1 MPLTCETMMLVVG
14 LMLGTRLWYA
24 MWDAE
29 NDDDAAFERRLDSVV
44 REIGD
49 RGKALLPEAVTP
61 SRQPTPAP
69 APALASATAPT
80 PAPTTAR
87 TPDPAPTPAPTTSMA
102 PTTSAHVRSLPHAL
116 ATATVKSPQTTRSS
130 TTCSPSGQPEL
141 PPAPFM
147 TQTLAPSGGSVET
160 IVACLGEQQDKLIAL
175 LREERATAERLVRE
189 ERATAE
195 RQRQEME
202 AKVERAEAEAAQASA
217 RAARVCKV
225 ASLQVRLEALCDA
238 KLLEDDELSTIEDQL
253 ADAIGAAETEDSTWE
268 GVMQMIKL
276 SEGIASEKMFARQL
290 RRKFV

>member
-1 MPLTCETMMLVVG
+1 
-14 LMLGTRLWYA
+14 
-24 MWDAE
+24 
-29 NDDDAAFERRLDSVV
+29 
-44 REIGD
+44 
-49 RGKALLPEAVTP
+49 
-61 SRQPTPAP
+61 
-69 APALASATAPT
+69 
-80 PAPTTAR
+80 
-87 TPDPAPTPAPTTSMA
+87 
-102 PTTSAHVRSLPHAL
+102 
-116 ATATVKSPQTTRSS
+116 
-130 TTCSPSGQPEL
+130 
-141 PPAPFM
+141 M
-147 TQTLAPSGGSVET
+147 TQTLAPSGSVET

-175 LREERATAERLVRE
+175 LREERATAERLVREERATAERMVCE